1 MAKTKYYYNSRT
13 LKYEKVKRSSKKIAL
28 RVLGFVT
35 SSFAFALF
43 LLYIGFT
50 FIDSPNEKQL
60 KREVNQMA
68 LHYDIL
74 QDRLAQLES
83 ALGNMQER
91 DDNIYRVI
99 FEAEPIDSD
108 IRKAG
113 FGGVNRY
120 RNLEDYVHADLMTE
134 TAKKLD
140 YISRALY
147 VQSKSYDE
155 LTEMAMSKAEMM
167 ASIPAIQPV
176 DNRKLRGAV
185 SGFGLRIHP
194 VHKIRM
200 MHSGLDF
207 TAPIGTPV
215 YATGNGVIE
224 SAGYDGG
231 YGLRVMID
239 HGYSYKTLYG
249 HMSKAA
255 VRAGQRVKRGDLI
268 GYVGNTGTSTGPH
281 LHYEVHKNGK
291 AVNPVNFI
299 FSDLTPTEY
308 LAILDAASQENQS
321 FD

>member
-13 LKYEKVKRSSKKIAL
+13 LKYEKVKRSTKKIAL
-28 RVLGFVT
+28 RVVGFVT
-35 SSFAFALF
+35 SSFAFAIL

-50 FIDSPNEKQL
+50 FIDSPNEKAL
-60 KREVNQMA
+60 KREINQMA
-68 LHYDIL
+68 LHYDIMR
-74 QDRLAQLES
+74 DRMEQIEA

-99 FEAEPIDSD
+99 FEAEPISSD

-120 RNLEDYVHADLMTE
+120 RDLENYAHADLMVE
-134 TAKKLD
+134 AAKKLD
-140 YISRALY
+140 YISRAVY

-176 DNRKLRGAV
+176 DNRKIRGAV
-185 SGFGLRIHP
+185 SGFGVRIHP
-194 VHKIRM
+194 VHKIRK
-200 MHSGLDF
+200 MHSGIDF
-207 TAPIGTPV
+207 TAPVGTPV
-215 YATGNGVIE
+215 YATGNGRVE
-224 SAGYDGG
+224 STGYDGG

-249 HMSKAA
+249 HMSKST

-281 LHYEVHKNGK
+281 LHYEVHKNGRP
-291 AVNPVNFI
+291 VNPVNFI

-308 LAILDAASQENQS
+308 AAILDAASQENQS